1 MTNKTEEKTT
11 QTHSI
16 NEVNKRLNEILNDV
30 EQFSEIAKTKCDKL
44 VDRTEFELLEVKQ
57 KFKKETVEKFQFNK
71 KIKNKIKKF
80 KRKMKKSK

>member
-80 KRKMKKSK
+80 KKKMKKSK

>member
-1 MTNKTEEKTT
+1 MANKIEEKATKTT
-11 QTHSI
+11 SI